1 VKRATEKRHIPV
13 TERDFAVV
21 TFQAAKWEKCMEGQA
36 HQSAVVFALS
46 HMTIEGM
53 VTMTILGL
61 MSFAS
66 WTVIVGKLLRLRK
79 QRRLAA
85 EFYHAFAASDDPFEL
100 QGQETE
106 NKESKYKGAP
116 PYTVYA
122 YACQEMQDQLTR
134 FAPKNRTNGS
144 GRRAP
149 HKVLSAVRAA
159 MERAMGDEQVRLNAG
174 MVILALAISGG
185 PFVGL
190 TGTVFG
196 VMEVFS
202 GVAQA
207 GQANLSAMA
216 PGVAGALVNTVLGLI
231 VAIPALFAYNM
242 LSTQVGALQL
252 DLSNFASEL
261 EATFVIDY
269 LTGDSGDGDGA
280 RRELPESSLATT
292 H

>member
-1 VKRATEKRHIPV
+1 VKHSDAKRHIPI
-13 TERDFAVV
+13 TERSFAVV
-21 TFQAAKWEKCMEGQA
+21 TFQPSNRRLPVEG
-36 HQSAVVFALS
+36 HESAVLFALK
-46 HMTIEGM
+46 HMTSEGM
-53 VTMTILGL
+53 VTMTLLAL

-66 WTVIVGKLLRLRK
+66 WTVIVGKALRLRK
-79 QRRLAA
+79 SRGLAVR
-85 EFYHAFAASDDPFEL
+85 FYQAFAASDDPFEL
-100 QGQETE
+100 LGEGKGEAHQ
-106 NKESKYKGAP
+106 GAP
-116 PYTVYA
+116 PFTVYS
-122 YACQEMQDQLTR
+122 YACQEMQDQLVR
-134 FAPKNRTNGS
+134 FAPKEKTNGS
-144 GRRAP
+144 RRAP

-159 MERAMGDEQVRLNAG
+159 MERGMGDEQVRLNAG

-216 PGVAGALVNTVLGLI
+216 PGVAGALINTVLGLI

-242 LSTQVGALQL
+242 LSTQINAMAL

-269 LTGDSGDGDGA
+269 IGA
-280 RRELPESSLATT
+280 GAADVEGVRRELPESSLATT

>member
-1 VKRATEKRHIPV
+1 
-13 TERDFAVV
+13 
-21 TFQAAKWEKCMEGQA
+21 MEG
-36 HQSAVVFALS
+36 HESAVLFALK
-46 HMTIEGM
+46 HMTSEGM
-53 VTMTILGL
+53 VTMTILGF

-66 WTVIVGKLLRLRK
+66 WTVIVGKALRLRK
-79 QRRLAA
+79 QRKQAA
-85 EFYHAFAASDDPFEL
+85 EFYHAFAATDDPFEL
-100 QGQETE
+100 LGQE
-106 NKESKYKGAP
+106 KDDAFQGAP
-116 PYTVYA
+116 PYTVYS
-122 YACQEMQDQLTR
+122 YACKEMQDQLVR
-134 FAPKNRTNGS
+134 FAPKEKTNGS
-144 GRRAP
+144 RRAP

-216 PGVAGALVNTVLGLI
+216 PGVAGALINTVLGLI

-242 LSTQVGALQL
+242 LSTQINSMAL
-252 DLSNFASEL
+252 DLTNFASEL

-269 LTGDSGDGDGA
+269 IASGGGETDAG
-280 RRELPESSLATT
+280 RRELPSQSLATT

>member
-1 VKRATEKRHIPV
+1 
-13 TERDFAVV
+13 
-21 TFQAAKWEKCMEGQA
+21 MEA
-36 HQSAVVFALS
+36 HDSAVVYALK
-46 HMTIEGM
+46 HMTTEGL
-53 VTMTILGL
+53 VTMTLLGL

-79 QRRLAA
+79 QRKLAQD
-85 EFYHAFAASDDPFEL
+85 FYQAFAATDDPFDLAHDEAA
-100 QGQETE
+100 ERFE
-106 NKESKYKGAP
+106 GAP
-116 PYTVYA
+116 PFTVYR
-122 YACQEMQDQLTR
+122 YASHEMQAQLTR
-134 FAPKNRTNGS
+134 FAPKPTLNGP
-144 GRRAP
+144 RRAP
-149 HKVLSAVRAA
+149 HRALAAVRAA
-159 MERAMGDEQVRLNAG
+159 MERGMGDEQVRLNAG

-185 PFVGL
+185 PFIGL

-242 LSTQVGALQL
+242 LSTQVAAMQL

-261 EATFVIDY
+261 EATFTIDY
-269 LTGDSGDGDGA
+269 LGETASDADGG
-280 RRELPESSLATT
+280 RRALPASSLATT

>member
-1 VKRATEKRHIPV
+1 
-13 TERDFAVV
+13 
-21 TFQAAKWEKCMEGQA
+21 MEG
-36 HQSAVVFALS
+36 HESAVVFALK
-46 HMTIEGM
+46 HMTSEGM
-53 VTMTILGL
+53 VTLTILGL

-66 WTVIVGKLLRLRK
+66 WTVIVGRALGLRK
-79 QRRLAA
+79 QRRRAT
-85 EFYHAFAASDDPFEL
+85 EFYRAFAATDDPFEL
-100 QGQETE
+100 AGQEVEGVTPP
-106 NKESKYKGAP
+106 YKGAP
-116 PYTVYA
+116 PYTLYS
-122 YACQEMQDQLTR
+122 YACREMQDQLTR
-134 FAPKNRTNGS
+134 FAPKNTTNGM
-144 GRRAP
+144 RRAP
-149 HKVLSAVRAA
+149 HRVLSAVRAA
-159 MERAMGDEQVRLNAG
+159 MERAIGDEQVRLNAG

-216 PGVAGALVNTVLGLI
+216 PGVAGALINTVLGLI

-242 LSTQVGALQL
+242 LSTQISALQL

-269 LTGDSGDGDGA
+269 LSGSAGESDGS

>member
-1 VKRATEKRHIPV
+1 
-13 TERDFAVV
+13 
-21 TFQAAKWEKCMEGQA
+21 MEG
-36 HQSAVVFALS
+36 HESAVLYAVK
-46 HMTIEGM
+46 HTTTEGII
-53 VTMTILGL
+53 TMSLLGL
-61 MSFAS
+61 MSLSS
-66 WTVIVGKLLRLRK
+66 WMVIVGKALGLRR
-79 QRRLAA
+79 QSRLADRFYA
-85 EFYHAFAASDDPFEL
+85 AFEEAPEPLALVGRDEFE
-100 QGQETE
+100 
-106 NKESKYKGAP
+106 GAP
-116 PYTVYA
+116 PYSVYD
-122 YACQEMQDQLTR
+122 YACRELQKQLAR
-134 FAPKNRTNGS
+134 FAPPPEKANGGPS

-149 HKVLSAVRAA
+149 SRVLAAIRAA
-159 MERAMGDEQVRLNAG
+159 MERGIGDEGVRLGAG

-216 PGVAGALVNTVLGLI
+216 PGVAGALINTVLGLI

-242 LSTQVGALQL
+242 LNRRIDSLTL
-252 DLSNFASEL
+252 DMTNFASEL

-269 LTGDSGDGDGA
+269 VDAGGAASEGGA
-280 RRELPESSLATT
+280 RREVHASDLATT

>member
-1 VKRATEKRHIPV
+1 MDGT
-13 TERDFAVV
+13 
-21 TFQAAKWEKCMEGQA
+21 A
-36 HQSAVVFALS
+36 HQSAVVFALKA
-46 HMTIEGM
+46 MTIEGM
-53 VTMTILGL
+53 VTMTLLVI

-66 WTVIVGKLLRLRK
+66 WTVIVGKALRLRK
-79 QRRLAA
+79 QRKLATD
-85 EFYHAFAASDDPFEL
+85 FYRDFAQTNDPFEMV
-100 QGQETE
+100 GRDEHE
-106 NKESKYKGAP
+106 GAP
-116 PYTVYA
+116 PFTVYA
-122 YACQEMQDQLTR
+122 YACEELQSQLNR
-134 FAPKNRTNGS
+134 FAPKSSTNGA
-144 GRRAP
+144 RRAP
-149 HKVLSAVRAA
+149 HKVLAAVRAA
-159 MERAMGDEQVRLNAG
+159 MERAIGDESVRLNAG

-185 PFVGL
+185 PFIGL

-196 VMEVFS
+196 VMETFS

-242 LSTQVGALQL
+242 LQTRIGALQL

-269 LTGDSGDGDGA
+269 IHGGSSESESG
-280 RRELPESSLATT
+280 RRELPETSLAAT

>member
-1 VKRATEKRHIPV
+1 
-13 TERDFAVV
+13 
-21 TFQAAKWEKCMEGQA
+21 MEGT
-36 HQSAVVFALS
+36 HESAVLFALS
-46 HMTIEGM
+46 HMTHEGM
-53 VTMTILGL
+53 VSLTILLL

-66 WTVIVGKLLRLRK
+66 WTVIVGKVLRLRK
-79 QRRLAA
+79 QRKLSTG
-85 EFYHAFAASDDPFEL
+85 FYKGFADSDDPFEL
-100 QGQETE
+100 VSCTE
-106 NKESKYKGAP
+106 YEGAP
-116 PYTVYA
+116 PYTVYR
-122 YACQEMQDQLTR
+122 YACDEMQQQLER
-134 FAPKNRTNGS
+134 FKPPGKTNGS
-144 GRRAP
+144 RRAP
-149 HKVLSAVRAA
+149 HKVLAAVRAA
-159 MERAMGDEQVRLNAG
+159 MERAMGDESVRLNAG
-174 MVILALAISGG
+174 MVILALAVSGG

-216 PGVAGALVNTVLGLI
+216 PGVAGALINTVLGLI

-242 LSTQVGALQL
+242 LQTRISAMQL

-269 LTGDSGDGDGA
+269 VHSGSSDVEGI
-280 RRELPESSLATT
+280 RRDLPESSLAVT

>member
-1 VKRATEKRHIPV
+1 
-13 TERDFAVV
+13 
-21 TFQAAKWEKCMEGQA
+21 MEA
-36 HQSAVVFALS
+36 HESAVVFALK
-46 HMTIEGM
+46 HMTSEGM
-53 VTMTILGL
+53 VTLIILGL
-61 MSFAS
+61 RSFAS
-66 WTVIVGKLLRLRK
+66 WTVIVGRALGLRK
-79 QRRLAA
+79 QRRLAT
-85 EFYHAFAASDDPFEL
+85 EFYRAFAATDDPFEL
-100 QGQETE
+100 AGQEVE
-106 NKESKYKGAP
+106 GVVPPFNGAP
-116 PYTVYA
+116 PYTLYS
-122 YACQEMQDQLTR
+122 YACREMQDQLTR
-134 FAPKNRTNGS
+134 FAPKHTTNGM
-144 GRRAP
+144 RRAP
-149 HKVLSAVRAA
+149 HRVLAAVRAA

-231 VAIPALFAYNM
+231 VAIPALFAYNL
-242 LSTQVGALQL
+242 LSTQIGALQL

-269 LTGDSGDGDGA
+269 LSGGSSESDGS

>member
-1 VKRATEKRHIPV
+1 V
-13 TERDFAVV
+13 
-21 TFQAAKWEKCMEGQA
+21 EG
-36 HQSAVVFALS
+36 HESAVLFALK
-46 HMTIEGM
+46 HMTSEGM
-53 VTMTILGL
+53 VTMTLLAL

-66 WTVIVGKLLRLRK
+66 WTVIVGKALRLRK
-79 QRRLAA
+79 QRKLAA
-85 EFYHAFAASDDPFEL
+85 AFYQAFAATDDPFEL
-100 QGQETE
+100 LGQEKDE
-106 NKESKYKGAP
+106 AFKGAP
-116 PYTVYA
+116 PYTLYS
-122 YACQEMQDQLTR
+122 YACQEMQDQLIR
-134 FAPKNRTNGS
+134 FAPKEKTNGS
-144 GRRAP
+144 RRAP

-216 PGVAGALVNTVLGLI
+216 PGVAGALINTVLGLV

-242 LSTQVGALQL
+242 LSTQIGALQL
-252 DLSNFASEL
+252 DLTNFASEL
-261 EATFVIDY
+261 EATFTIDY
-269 LTGDSGDGDGA
+269 LASGSSELEGG

>member
-1 VKRATEKRHIPV
+1 VHE
-13 TERDFAVV
+13 
-21 TFQAAKWEKCMEGQA
+21 
-36 HQSAVVFALS
+36 SAVVFALKNMS
-46 HMTIEGM
+46 SEGM
-53 VTMTILGL
+53 VTMTLLVL

-79 QRRLAA
+79 QQKLAA
-85 EFYHAFAASDDPFEL
+85 RFYRDFAKTDDPLEL
-100 QGQETE
+100 VARGADHR
-106 NKESKYKGAP
+106 GAP
-116 PYTVYA
+116 PFTVYE
-122 YACQEMQDQLTR
+122 YACAEMQAQLDR
-134 FAPKNRTNGS
+134 FAPKESTNGT
-144 GRRAP
+144 RRAP
-149 HKVLSAVRAA
+149 SRVLSAVRAA
-159 MERAMGDEQVRLNAG
+159 TERAIGDETVRLNAG

-196 VMEVFS
+196 VMETFS

-216 PGVAGALVNTVLGLI
+216 PGVAGALINTVFGLI

-242 LSTQVGALQL
+242 LSTRINAMSL

-261 EATFVIDY
+261 EASFVIDY
-269 LTGDSGDGDGA
+269 IASGSVADGGDGG
-280 RRELPESSLATT
+280 RRELPESFLATT

>member
-1 VKRATEKRHIPV
+1 
-13 TERDFAVV
+13 
-21 TFQAAKWEKCMEGQA
+21 
-36 HQSAVVFALS
+36 
-46 HMTIEGM
+46 MTIEGM
-53 VTMTILGL
+53 VTMTLLGL

-66 WTVIVGKLLRLRK
+66 WTVIVGKALRLRK
-79 QRRLAA
+79 QRKLATD
-85 EFYHAFAASDDPFEL
+85 FYKAFASSDDPFEL
-100 QGQETE
+100 AAGEAAEQFQ
-106 NKESKYKGAP
+106 GAP
-116 PYTVYA
+116 PHTIYT
-122 YACQEMQDQLTR
+122 YACEEMQSQLAR
-134 FAPKNRTNGS
+134 FAPKSALNGN
-144 GRRAP
+144 RRAP
-149 HKVLSAVRAA
+149 HKVLSAVRAS

-185 PFVGL
+185 PFIGL

-242 LSTQVGALQL
+242 LSTQIGALQL

-269 LTGDSGDGDGA
+269 VAAGA
-280 RRELPESSLATT
+280 AETEGVHRDLPEAALATT

>member
-1 VKRATEKRHIPV
+1 
-13 TERDFAVV
+13 
-21 TFQAAKWEKCMEGQA
+21 MEG
-36 HQSAVVFALS
+36 HESAVLFALK
-46 HMTIEGM
+46 HMTSEGM
-53 VTMTILGL
+53 VTMTLLAL

-66 WTVIVGKLLRLRK
+66 WTVIVGKALRLRK
-79 QRRLAA
+79 QRQLATD
-85 EFYHAFAASDDPFEL
+85 FYKAFAATDDPFEL
-100 QGQETE
+100 LGEE
-106 NKESKYKGAP
+106 KDAAFKGAP

-122 YACQEMQDQLTR
+122 YGCQEMQDQLVR
-134 FAPKNRTNGS
+134 FAPKEKTNGS
-144 GRRAP
+144 RRAP

-242 LSTQVGALQL
+242 LSTRINAMAL

-269 LTGDSGDGDGA
+269 LGGGAGEVEGA
-280 RRELPESSLATT
+280 RRELPDSSLATT

>member
-1 VKRATEKRHIPV
+1 
-13 TERDFAVV
+13 
-21 TFQAAKWEKCMEGQA
+21 
-36 HQSAVVFALS
+36 
-46 HMTIEGM
+46 MTSEGM
-53 VTMTILGL
+53 VTMSILAL

-66 WTVIVGKLLRLRK
+66 WTVIVGKALRLRK

-85 EFYHAFAASDDPFEL
+85 GFYQVFSQSDDPFEL
-100 QGQETE
+100 SQS
-106 NKESKYKGAP
+106 ESPEQFDGAP
-116 PYTVYA
+116 PFTVYR
-122 YACQEMQDQLTR
+122 YACEEMQSQLTR
-134 FAPKNRTNGS
+134 FAPKSALNGA
-144 GRRAP
+144 RRAP

-216 PGVAGALVNTVLGLI
+216 PGVAGALINTVLGLI

-242 LSTQVGALQL
+242 LSTQIGALQL
-252 DLSNFASEL
+252 DLTNFASEL
-261 EATFVIDY
+261 EATFTIDY
-269 LTGDSGDGDGA
+269 LASGSSDSESS

>member
-1 VKRATEKRHIPV
+1 
-13 TERDFAVV
+13 
-21 TFQAAKWEKCMEGQA
+21 MEPQ
-36 HQSAVVFALS
+36 HQSAITFAVG
-46 HMTIEGM
+46 HMTVEGM
-53 VTMTILGL
+53 VTMSILAL

-66 WTVIVGKLLRLRK
+66 WTVIVGKALRLRK

-85 EFYHAFAASDDPFEL
+85 DFYQAFAKSDDPFEL
-100 QGQETE
+100 ASSDQADAHE
-106 NKESKYKGAP
+106 GAP
-116 PYTVYA
+116 PHTLYR
-122 YACQEMQDQLTR
+122 YACDEMQSQLTR
-134 FAPKNRTNGS
+134 FSPKGTLNGS
-144 GRRAP
+144 RRAP
-149 HKVLSAVRAA
+149 HKVLTAVRAA

-216 PGVAGALVNTVLGLI
+216 PGVAGALINTVMGLI

-242 LSTQVGALQL
+242 LSTQIGALQL
-252 DLSNFASEL
+252 DLANFASEL

-269 LTGDSGDGDGA
+269 ISNGAGAEDDGG
-280 RRELPESSLATT
+280 RRALPESSLATT

>member
-1 VKRATEKRHIPV
+1 
-13 TERDFAVV
+13 
-21 TFQAAKWEKCMEGQA
+21 MEGQA

-66 WTVIVGKLLRLRK
+66 WTVIVGKALRLRK
-79 QRRLAA
+79 QRKLAA
-85 EFYHAFAASDDPFEL
+85 EFYRDFSTSDDPFEL
-100 QGQETE
+100 AGREQEGG
-106 NKESKYKGAP
+106 SKHKGAP
-116 PYTVYA
+116 PYTVYS

-134 FAPKNRTNGS
+134 FAPKAGTNGT
-144 GRRAP
+144 RRAP

-216 PGVAGALVNTVLGLI
+216 PGVAGALVNTVLGLV

-242 LSTQVGALQL
+242 LSTQIGALQL

-269 LTGDSGDGDGA
+269 LTPGSGDSDGG
-280 RRELPESSLATT
+280 RRELPESTLATT

>member
-1 VKRATEKRHIPV
+1 
-13 TERDFAVV
+13 
-21 TFQAAKWEKCMEGQA
+21 
-36 HQSAVVFALS
+36 
-46 HMTIEGM
+46 MTSEGM
-53 VTMTILGL
+53 VTMTLLAL

-66 WTVIVGKLLRLRK
+66 WTVIVGKALRLRK
-79 QRRLAA
+79 QRRLASD
-85 EFYHAFAASDDPFEL
+85 FYQAFAATDDPFEL
-100 QGQETE
+100 AVKT
-106 NKESKYKGAP
+106 KEGEEKSSPFEGAP
-116 PYTVYA
+116 PFTVYA
-122 YACQEMQDQLTR
+122 YGCQEMQDQLVR
-134 FAPKNRTNGS
+134 FSPKEKTNGS
-144 GRRAP
+144 RRAP
-149 HKVLSAVRAA
+149 HKVLSAVRAS

-216 PGVAGALVNTVLGLI
+216 PGVAGALINTVLGLI

-242 LSTQVGALQL
+242 LSTQINAMVL
-252 DLSNFASEL
+252 DLTNFASEL

-269 LTGDSGDGDGA
+269 IGGGASEVEGA
-280 RRELPESSLATT
+280 RRELPDSSLATT

>member
-1 VKRATEKRHIPV
+1 V
-13 TERDFAVV
+13 
-21 TFQAAKWEKCMEGQA
+21 EG
-36 HQSAVVFALS
+36 HESAVLFALK
-46 HMTIEGM
+46 HMTSEGM
-53 VTMTILGL
+53 VTMTLLAL

-66 WTVIVGKLLRLRK
+66 WTVIVGKALRLRK
-79 QRRLAA
+79 QRQLATD
-85 EFYHAFAASDDPFEL
+85 FYKAFAATDDPFEL
-100 QGQETE
+100 LGEE
-106 NKESKYKGAP
+106 KDAAFKGAP

-122 YACQEMQDQLTR
+122 YGCQEMQDQLVR
-134 FAPKNRTNGS
+134 FAPKEKTNGS
-144 GRRAP
+144 RRAP

-242 LSTQVGALQL
+242 LSTRINAMAL

-269 LTGDSGDGDGA
+269 IGGGAGEVEGA
-280 RRELPESSLATT
+280 RRELPDSSLATT